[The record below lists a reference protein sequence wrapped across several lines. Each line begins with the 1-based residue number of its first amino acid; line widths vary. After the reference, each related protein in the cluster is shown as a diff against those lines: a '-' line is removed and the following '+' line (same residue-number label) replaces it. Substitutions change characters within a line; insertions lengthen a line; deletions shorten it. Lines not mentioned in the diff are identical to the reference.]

1 MKKGRWYPAVGLAV
15 ATALL
20 VSASALVSADRQ
32 VVWGHTE
39 GLTQEEILEK
49 LYALSPADFKADVDE
64 ALEET
69 AETGQ
74 ADKDLICWIGAVSK
88 RIGDYTEEELVQRIV
103 ENQSSLELCQLWI
116 NYYGVRY
123 PDRDHNDP
131 RLLALLQDEGFS
143 PGLKCSLISTLGFE
157 KEKELDILRELC
169 EAEDSALRFNAKS
182 RLSQVDRGIAVEE
195 AEQTLE
201 GQVEDAG
208 QTESAIDILAQEIAK
223 NGGSR
228 AEKDELIAR
237 CADLLNTETD
247 QTVKDSLVY
256 DMQMLGDMEALRM
269 VVQHPKV
276 DAVMKKGM
284 IDNNYYLL
292 EEALLNDPTPQD
304 VEFAV
309 TCMELLPIKDLYTP
323 LKTAMAAMPQ
333 TRGADG
339 ADWEALLQTMQEEG
353 VEAKTWLKEDR

>member
-116 NYYGVRY
+116 DYYGMRY

-169 EAEDSALRFNAKS
+169 EAEDSALRFNAKN
-182 RLSQVDRGIAVEE
+182 RLSQIDRGIAVEE

-208 QTESAIDILAQEIAK
+208 QTESAIDVLAQEIAK

-237 CADLLNTETD
+237 CADLLDTETD

-256 DMQMLGDMEALRM
+256 DMQMLGDMEAL
-269 VVQHPKV
+269 
-276 DAVMKKGM
+276 
-284 IDNNYYLL
+284 
-292 EEALLNDPTPQD
+292 
-304 VEFAV
+304 
-309 TCMELLPIKDLYTP
+309 
-323 LKTAMAAMPQ
+323 
-333 TRGADG
+333 
-339 ADWEALLQTMQEEG
+339 LQTMQEEG